1 MRLERKD
8 TQGLLLRR
16 HYLVFPPAGGDP
28 IEPRLLTALELEL
41 AELGFVL
48 STRLRARLEALRA
61 EDAGDYRDWLCGT
74 LAASLGAD
82 QKHRPLFRRFPRDV
96 PRDTFKLWM
105 DRVLVH
111 FLQGEDVACIHC
123 MAVGTTHVLSPCQ
136 HVVCDRCFDGRNYSG
151 CPICNQRVDEPNP
164 FIRPSP
170 ERPLPKESRR
180 FRVLELGEDF
190 ETAAKRLFLS
200 FCGRAQAMSPDDRRD
215 LETLARDFAEELLRW
230 IPDTIPVKEN
240 VAIVFG
246 ALLRSHPPDDVLEV
260 ARPYLRTATDV
271 LRVIAAYSGAD
282 PALQGEQVL
291 KRVTVQEERRWWG
304 AIAKFL
310 RQPEPGPIRWQ
321 AQVPVRVNRFEVG
334 KLPRRLR
341 RALLGLL
348 EGFDADLLVEDMLR
362 HRSYWVW
369 LGEFLHPHEYASR
382 YPQVA
387 RAFAVVRRKS
397 PGGTKAP
404 SFQTFHSKVESALA
418 SGDVAGALSVLR
430 RRPGELARR
439 LDHALR
445 IAADEETRSAVVDA
459 FTGSLERLPTPM
471 LLTLRSHFAQ
481 RTGRAPVRVYWPKGG
496 TAGGVSAEDTRSPL
510 GETLVRKIVGP
521 SEAALLKRFEALP
534 QAPAWLV
541 DRALDDVI
549 VPFNERTASP
559 GGIALPR
566 GSTIAMPVPPGKFVR
581 FFLHWCE
588 PQRGGFTTDL
598 DLSVGLYGGD
608 WEYKGVCSYYE
619 LTCTFEGAVLAR
631 SAGDLT
637 SAPFPD
643 GSSEFVD
650 VDQREALKAG
660 VRYVVMV
667 VNAYSGMAMSALE
680 RAFAGYMVREDSEGR
695 HFDAR
700 TVEMKFDLQGAKGI
714 FVPVVFDLREQ
725 KLHWIDVY
733 SKGMPAL
740 NNVESSNRAI
750 QRICPE
756 MIAYFASG
764 TRASLYELA
773 LLHAAARGQEIF
785 LRGEATRRFARR
797 PDESA
802 TELLER
808 LRRGD
813 GEEVDAQSA
822 IARPGLTALL
832 FRGDLELAPETARY
846 VLFPERVAGTFSAS
860 DLVR

>member
-1 MRLERKD
+1 MRR
-8 TQGLLLRR
+8 LRQ
-16 HYLVFPPAGGDP
+16 VFPASGGDP
-28 IEPRLLTALELEL
+28 IDPRLLTALELEL

-48 STRLRARLEALRA
+48 SSRLRARLETLRP
-61 EDAGDYRDWLCGT
+61 EDASDYRDWLCGT

-82 QKHRPLFRRFPRDV
+82 QKHRPLFRRFPEDV

-111 FLQGEDVACIHC
+111 FLQGEDMPCVHC
-123 MAVGTTHVLSPCQ
+123 MGVGTTHVLSPCH

-164 FIRPSP
+164 FIQPS
-170 ERPLPKESRR
+170 RLRRLPKERR
-180 FRVLELGEDF
+180 QFRVLELGEDF

-200 FCGRAQAMSPDDRRD
+200 FCSRAQAMSPTDRED
-215 LETLARDFAEELLRW
+215 LETLVRDFARELPQW
-230 IPDTIPVKEN
+230 IPDEIPVKEN

-246 ALLRSHPPDDVLEV
+246 TLFRACAPDDVLDV
-260 ARPYLRTATDV
+260 ARPHLRTATDV
-271 LRVIAAYSGAD
+271 LRVIAAFSGAD
-282 PALQGEQVL
+282 PALQGEHIL
-291 KRVTVQEERRWWG
+291 KPVMVEEKSRWWG
-304 AIAKFL
+304 AVAKL
-310 RQPEPGPIRWQ
+310 LGQPERGPRLWQ
-321 AQVPVRVNRFEVG
+321 AQVPVRVYRFKVG

-341 RALLGLL
+341 RALLAVL

-382 YPQVA
+382 FPQVA

-397 PGGTKAP
+397 PDGVKAP
-404 SFQTFHSKVESALA
+404 RFQTFHARVEEALA
-418 SGDVAGALSVLR
+418 AGDVAAAVSVLR

-445 IAADEETRSAVVDA
+445 TAADEAVQSAVLDA
-459 FTGSLERLPTPM
+459 FASSHERLPTPM

-481 RTGRAPVRVYWPKGG
+481 RTARAPVRVYWPKGG

-510 GETLVRKIVGP
+510 GERPVRTIVA
-521 SEAALLKRFEALP
+521 SAEAALLARFEALP
-534 QAPAWLV
+534 DAPAWLV
-541 DRALDDVI
+541 DRALDGVI

-566 GSTIAMPVPPGKFVR
+566 GSTLETPIPPGKFVR

-588 PQRGGFTTDL
+588 PERRGFTTDL
-598 DLSVGLYGGD
+598 DLSVGFYGGD
-608 WEYKGVCSYYE
+608 WEYLGVCSYYE
-619 LTCTFEGAVLAR
+619 LTCSLRGGVLAK

-650 VDQREALKAG
+650 LDHGQATKAG

-667 VNAYSGMAMSALE
+667 VNAYSGMAMSELE
-680 RAFAGYMVREDSEGR
+680 RAFAGYMVREDSGGR

-700 TVEMKFDLQGAKGI
+700 TVEMKFDLQGANGI

-750 QRICPE
+750 QRICPD

-773 LLHAAARGQEIF
+773 LLHAAARGREVF
-785 LRGEATRRFARR
+785 LRGESTRRFERR
-797 PDESA
+797 TGESA
-802 TELLER
+802 AGFLER
-808 LRRGD
+808 LRGGD
-813 GEEVDAQSA
+813 GEEVEPESA
-822 IARPGLTALL
+822 AARPGLTALL
-832 FRGDLELAPETARY
+832 FRGDLELGPETERY
-846 VLFPERVAGTFSAS
+846 VLFPELVAGTFSAS
-860 DLVR
+860 DLVG